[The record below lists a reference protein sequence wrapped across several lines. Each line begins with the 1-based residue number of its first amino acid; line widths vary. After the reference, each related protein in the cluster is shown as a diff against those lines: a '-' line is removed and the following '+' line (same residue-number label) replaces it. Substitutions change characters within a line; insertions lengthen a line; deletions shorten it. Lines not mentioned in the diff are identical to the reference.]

1 MSTVARRYV
10 VSGRVQGVFFRASTR
25 DAAVSLGL
33 SGHALNRPDGRV
45 EVVAVGDA
53 DAVGQLGDWLWKGS
67 PLSRV
72 EAVDA
77 EDIEVPGDAAGFRT
91 GNAR

>member
-1 MSTVARRYV
+1 MATVARRYV

-25 DAAVSLGL
+25 DAAVAFGL
-33 SGHALNRPDGRV
+33 SGHALNLPDGRV

-53 DAVGQLGDWLWKGS
+53 DAVANLGEWLWKGS
-67 PLSRV
+67 PMSRV
-72 EAVDA
+72 DGVAS
-77 EDIEVPGDAAGFRT
+77 EDIAVPPDAQGFRT